1 MSSDDPRLSLEDE
14 MARARGLERDFLSE
28 ILRSRKRAW
37 TVALAAGVLAIA
49 SVAALAAI
57 APLKEPPELYVV
69 RVDNASGMI
78 EHVSQ
83 LGNAQDDY
91 GERLARFFINQYV
104 LACESYDW
112 YTIQQSYNRCALFS
126 DPVVQKQYYER
137 FKGDQAWDKIYGQHS
152 RVRVDVRSITLG
164 PNQSATVRFVRR
176 VENNNMGQAADVE
189 HLVATL
195 GYGYVNASLS
205 EAVGRENPLGFQVF
219 SYDTDIEVATR

>member
-1 MSSDDPRLSLEDE
+1 MSSDDPKLSLEDE
-14 MARARGLERDFLSE
+14 MERAQGLERDLITE
-28 ILRSRKRAW
+28 ILQSRRRAW
-37 TVALAAGVLAIA
+37 TVALSAGVLTIA
-49 SVAALAAI
+49 SVVAVASLM
-57 APLKEPPELYVV
+57 PMKEPPELYIV

-126 DPVVQKQYYER
+126 SPDVQRAYYER
-137 FKGDQAWDKIYGQHS
+137 FKGEKALDKVYGQHS

-164 PNQSATVRFVRR
+164 PNQSATVRFSRSIENSMGKASP
-176 VENNNMGQAADVE
+176 VEN
-189 HLVATL
+189 LLATL
-195 GYGYVNASLS
+195 GYGYINANLS
-205 EAVGRENPLGFQVF
+205 EAVGRENPLGFQVL
-219 SYDTDIEVATR
+219 SYDTDVEVVGR